1 MTDNEQIEALYQ
13 TMYRAMIAKDRQT
26 LAQIHDDSFVLIHMT
41 GLRQS
46 KQDYIDS
53 ILDGTLNYYGKTDD
67 GIDVRVHGEIAEMTG
82 RSRVTAS
89 VFGGG
94 KHTWRLALR
103 FTLQRRPDGWKLTS
117 ASASTY

>member
-1 MTDNEQIEALYQ
+1 MTDREQIEALYQ
-13 TMYRAMIAKDRQT
+13 TMYKAMIAKDRAA
-26 LAQIHDDSFVLIHMT
+26 LERVHDDSFVLIHMT

-46 KQDYIDS
+46 KQGYIDS

-67 GIDVRVHGEIAEMTG
+67 QIEVLVHGDTAEMTG
-82 RSRVTAS
+82 RSRVTAA

-103 FTLQRRPDGWKLTS
+103 VTLQRRDDGWRLSS

>member
-1 MTDNEQIEALYQ
+1 MSDREQIEALYQ

-26 LAQIHDDSFVLIHMT
+26 LEQVHDDSFVLIHMT

-46 KQDYIDS
+46 KQVYIDS

-67 GIDVRVHGEIAEMTG
+67 QIDVSVHGDTAEMTG
-82 RSRVTAS
+82 RSRVTAA

-94 KHTWRLALR
+94 RHTWRLALR
-103 FTLQRRPDGWKLTS
+103 FTLQRREDGWKLTS
-117 ASASTY
+117 ARASTY